1 MLGSALKANSG
12 NPDFDDWEQVRFK
25 QNQLIE
31 SESNQVEINSK
42 VQTRLNELSKSINA
56 IYKSDEM
63 DKSHLFEIILAKNRI
78 IINDLENLIFSITL
92 ARINLI
98 NPVILDE
105 IDIKLITKSSQT
117 LVLLIF

>member
-31 SESNQVEINSK
+31 SESNQVEINSR
-42 VQTRLNELSKSINA
+42 VQTRLNELTKSINA

-63 DKSHLFEIILAKNRI
+63 DKSHLFEIILAENI
-78 IINDLENLIFSITL
+78 I
-92 ARINLI
+92 
-98 NPVILDE
+98 
-105 IDIKLITKSSQT
+105 K
-117 LVLLIF
+117 